1 MSTLTAAAVTSYA
14 IDPTHSRMGF
24 VVRHLG
30 FSKVRGSFEQ
40 FEGTVEME
48 SDALSTLRAEAAI
61 QAASVNTNEPKRDA
75 HLRSADF
82 FETDTYPTLTFRSTE
97 VRDVDGDTFTLVGE
111 LTMHG
116 ITRTVAFKAEYIGTS
131 ADPWGGT
138 RVGFEATTKV
148 NRKDYG
154 LNWNVALEAGGWLV
168 SEDVEIVLEVQAVQQ
183 QPGQN
188 G

>member
-1 MSTLTAAAVTSYA
+1 MSTLTQTDVTTFA
-14 IDPTHSRMGF
+14 IDPTHSRVGF

-30 FSKVRGSFEQ
+30 FSKVRGSFET
-40 FEGTVEME
+40 FEGSVQME
-48 SDALSTLRAEAAI
+48 GDDLSTLRTEAVI
-61 QAASVNTNEPKRDA
+61 QAASVNTNEPKRDG

-82 FETDTYPTLTFRSTE
+82 FETDTYPTLTFTSTGVDE
-97 VRDVDGDTFTLVGE
+97 VSGNAFTLRGD

-116 ITRTVAFKAEYIGTS
+116 VTKPVAFKAEFLGT
-131 ADPWGGT
+131 AGDPWGGS

-148 NRKDYG
+148 NRKAFG

-168 SEDVEIVLEVQAVQQ
+168 SEDVEIILEVQAVQQ
-183 QPGQN
+183 QPGAN